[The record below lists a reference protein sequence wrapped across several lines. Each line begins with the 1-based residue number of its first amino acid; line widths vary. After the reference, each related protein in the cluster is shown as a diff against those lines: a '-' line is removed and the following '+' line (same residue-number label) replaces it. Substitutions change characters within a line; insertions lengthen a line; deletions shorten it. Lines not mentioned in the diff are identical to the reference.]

1 MNETV
6 RVIIKKLTRET
17 VVRASFFR
25 SRAERQA
32 LERRLRGREEFHKL
46 RDADFVVV
54 SFGKSGRTWLRVM
67 LSRYYQLRHG
77 LAQRHLIGFANLHEK
92 NRAIPKILFTHDNY
106 LRDYTGNRDSKAD
119 FRDRKVVLLVRNPGD
134 VAVSQYFQWRY
145 RMRPGKKSLNAYPA
159 HGAELSIFDFVHR
172 HEAGLKKAIDFLND
186 WSRALPEI
194 PDHLVIRYED
204 MRAQPEAGLRRLL
217 TYMGA
222 DPTDEELRQS
232 VAFASV
238 DNMRKLEEGRIFWLS
253 GGRMVAKDK
262 SNPDSHKV
270 RRAKVGGYRDYFDD
284 EQVRQIDAFVDRHL
298 LPGFG
303 YGGPAAMPGPRAAS
317 A

>member
-32 LERRLRGREEFHKL
+32 LERRLRGREEFYKL
-46 RDADFVVV
+46 RDADCVVV
-54 SFGKSGRTWLRVM
+54 SFGKSGRTWLRVLM
-67 LSRYYQLRHG
+67 SRYYQLRYR
-77 LAQRHLIGFANLHEK
+77 LAERHLIGFANLHEK

-106 LRDYTGNRDSKAD
+106 LRDFTGNRDSKLD
-119 FRDRKVVLLVRNPGD
+119 YRDRKVVLLVRNPCD

-145 RMRPGKKSLNAYPA
+145 RMRPGKKSLNDYPA
-159 HGAELSIFDFVHR
+159 HGAEVPIFDFVHG
-172 HEAGLKKAIDFLND
+172 HDAGLRKAVDFLND
-186 WSRALPEI
+186 WTRELPRI
-194 PDHLVIRYED
+194 KDHLVIRYED
-204 MRAQPEAGLRRLL
+204 MRAAPEASLERIL
-217 TYMGA
+217 TFMGA
-222 DPTDEELRQS
+222 DPTAEELRQS

-238 DNMRKLEEGRIFWLS
+238 ETMRKLEQGRVFWLS

-262 SNPDSHKV
+262 GNPDSHKV

-284 EQVRQIDAFVDRHL
+284 GQVRQIDDYVARHL

-303 YGGPAAMPGPRAAS
+303 YGEASGTPGQRAAN

>member
-17 VVRASFFR
+17 VVRANFFR
-25 SRAERQA
+25 PQAERQA

-46 RDADFVVV
+46 READCVVV

-67 LSRYYQLRHG
+67 LSRYYQLRYR
-77 LAQRHLIGFANLHEK
+77 LSQRHLIGFANLHDK

-145 RMRPGKKSLNAYPA
+145 RMLPAKKSLNAYPA
-159 HGAELSIFDFVHR
+159 HGADVSIFDFVYR
-172 HEAGLKKAIDFLND
+172 HDAGLKKAVNFLND
-186 WSRALPEI
+186 WTRALPDI
-194 PDHLVIRYED
+194 PDHLVVRYED
-204 MRAQPEAGLRRLL
+204 MRAQPEAGLRRIL
-217 TYMGA
+217 THIGA

-238 DNMRKLEEGRIFWLS
+238 ENMRKLEEGRVFWLS

-284 EQVRQIDAFVDRHL
+284 EQVRQIDAFVERHL

-303 YGGPAAMPGPRAAS
+303 YGERPAMRGSRAAS